1 MDGGLDDELED
12 AGFLDK
18 VLRAT
23 DEVIASCNPNPAPA
37 PIPMFDSFVIVPVS
51 EPPIFPPIRSPTS
64 PSLRSPAS
72 RSASPL
78 R

>member
-12 AGFLDK
+12 AGFLD
-18 VLRAT
+18 
-23 DEVIASCNPNPAPA
+23 EVIASRNPNPAPA